1 MRLTEISVQ
10 YNPKQHASSREKIV
24 TSDDAVNYLREVF
37 NPNTIN
43 MQEQVVVLYL
53 NRGNYVLGHQLLSI
67 GGLTCTVLD
76 VRILLATALKC
87 LACYIIIAHNHPS
100 GELKPSRQ
108 DLGITCQL
116 KKAGELL
123 DIKLLD
129 HFIFTYDGHY
139 SFADAG
145 VL

>member
-10 YNPKQHASSREKIV
+10 YNPKQPASSRTKLV
-24 TSDDAVNYLREVF
+24 TSPDAVKYLREVF

-53 NRGNYVLGHQLLSI
+53 NRGNYILGHQQLSI

-76 VRILLATALKC
+76 IRIVLATALKC

-108 DLGITCQL
+108 DLGITQQI

-129 HFIFTYDGHY
+129 HIIITSEGYY
-139 SFADAG
+139 SFSDENNI
-145 VL
+145 